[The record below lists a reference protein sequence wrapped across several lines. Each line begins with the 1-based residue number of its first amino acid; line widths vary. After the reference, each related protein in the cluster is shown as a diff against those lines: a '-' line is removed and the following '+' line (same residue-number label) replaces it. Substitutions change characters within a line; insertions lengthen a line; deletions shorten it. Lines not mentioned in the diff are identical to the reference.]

1 MHVIS
6 GLGTGGA
13 EAMLVQL
20 VQALKARG
28 FEQSVVSVSNHS
40 EKADAIRDAGV
51 PLDFLHVT
59 SMWNAAGGIYRL
71 TRLIRDRKPD
81 VLQGWMYHGDLF
93 AAAANLIVPGSRR
106 LYWGVRASD
115 TVQGGYG
122 WLVRL
127 CARLS
132 RLPELIVAN
141 SQSGLD
147 FHCAQG
153 YRPRRAEVIP
163 NGVDIE
169 KFHPDLATRSALRQE
184 FGLPQDAI
192 VAIHVAR
199 LDPMKDHAT
208 FLKAMRMLP
217 AFRGLLVGAGTET
230 LDLPDNVRALG
241 LRTDVA
247 RLYRFADIV
256 VSSSAF
262 AEGFSNIL
270 AEGMSCGLV
279 PVATDVGDARLIVGD
294 TGEIVPVRDPDALA
308 QALSRA
314 AASSD
319 LAARKAR
326 ARARIVENFT
336 LERAVDRFAA
346 LYT

>member
-1 MHVIS
+1 
-6 GLGTGGA
+6 
-13 EAMLVQL
+13 
-20 VQALKARG
+20 
-28 FEQSVVSVSNHS
+28 
-40 EKADAIRDAGV
+40 
-51 PLDFLHVT
+51 
-59 SMWNAAGGIYRL
+59 
-71 TRLIRDRKPD
+71 
-81 VLQGWMYHGDLF
+81 MYHGDLF
-93 AAAANLIVPGSRR
+93 AAAANLVVPGRRR
-106 LYWGVRASD
+106 LYWGLRASD

-132 RLPELIVAN
+132 RLPELVIAN

-153 YRPRRAEVIP
+153 YRPRRTEVIP
-163 NGVDIE
+163 NGVDTDR
-169 KFHPDLATRSALRQE
+169 FQPDPATRSALRE
-184 FGLPQDAI
+184 ELALPQDAI
-192 VAIHVAR
+192 VTIHVAR
-199 LDPMKDHAT
+199 LDPMKDHAS

-217 AFRGLLVGAGTET
+217 DFRGIMVGAGTET
-230 LDLPDNVRALG
+230 LELPGNVAALG

-247 RLYRFADIV
+247 RLYRCADIV

-270 AEGMSCGLV
+270 AEGMSSGLV

-308 QALSRA
+308 RALSRA
-314 AASSD
+314 AGRSD
-319 LAARKAR
+319 LAARKVR

-346 LYT
+346 LYS